1 MPNNPITLRKSTTEE
16 KLFGILEGLVGY
28 LSNLIYEYKSRVLIT
43 KDELEAID
51 KYCNEIKLML
61 TNELNYVSQSFTF
74 TITRDE
80 LRQIIIGNEVFDRH
94 AVSSW
99 INYLLAKHYIRQNP
113 TSNRTKNNKRMPNLD
128 TKYELSDIRI
138 LVRYNELKTLKTL
151 KTMITTHTPQQT
163 PQQNQTTLTL
173 YECATSEHQAEL
185 KGNSSSVNPL
195 KSP

>member
-1 MPNNPITLRKSTTEE
+1 VTTNPITLRKSTTQE

-28 LSNLIYEYKSRVLIT
+28 ISNLIIEYKSRVLIT

-51 KYCNEIKLML
+51 KYCNEIKLIL
-61 TNELNYVSQSFTF
+61 TNELNYVSQPFTF

-99 INYLLAKHYIRQNP
+99 INYLLAKHYIKQNP

-138 LVRYNELKTLKTL
+138 LVRYNELKNLKNSENYNNH
-151 KTMITTHTPQQT
+151 THASKEPNDSQQV
-163 PQQNQTTLTL
+163 QR
-173 YECATSEHQAEL
+173 ATSEHQAEN
-185 KGNSSSVNPL
+185 KGNSSSVKNPL